1 LKKLKHPIRRLRE
14 PLGTAGL
21 VVAIVA
27 LVAALA
33 GGAYAASGVIVGSS
47 GDLTKAQEKQVTK
60 IAKKSSKPGPPGA
73 TGPAG
78 PTGPA
83 GAAGK
88 DGTNGADGKD
98 GAPGKDG
105 VNVTFSPASEAA
117 CVAGGS
123 VFKASNGETTICN
136 GETGF
141 TETLPSGKTETGSW
155 AGAVYEVGPVAISF
169 NIPLA
174 APIDESHT
182 LVIPEGATP
191 PAECQNPEHVGTA
204 SVENPEAK
212 PGFFCIYVD
221 ITPES
226 AVKEI
231 EAPGTDTD
239 GAGTT
244 GTFVI
249 LETTSTS
256 GEEHGK
262 GRGTWAVTAP

>member
-1 LKKLKHPIRRLRE
+1 MKKLKHPIRSISE
-14 PLGTAGL
+14 PFGKAGL
-21 VVAIVA
+21 IVA
-27 LVAALA
+27 TLALVMAML
-33 GGAYAASGVIVGSS
+33 GGAYAATGGSATRANSSARGARGPRGPKGARGLVGPQGAEGPKGAK
-47 GDLTKAQEKQVTK
+47 GD
-60 IAKKSSKPGPPGA
+60 PGTP
-73 TGPAG
+73 
-78 PTGPA
+78 
-83 GAAGK
+83 GK
-88 DGTNGADGKD
+88 DGSNGT
-98 GAPGKDG
+98 PGKDG

-117 CVAGGS
+117 CAAGGS

-136 GETGF
+136 GEDGETGF
-141 TETLPSGKTETGSW
+141 TETLPKGKTETGSW

-182 LVIPEGATP
+182 VVIPEGGTP
-191 PAECQNPEHVGTA
+191 PAECENPGHAGTA

-212 PGFFCIYVD
+212 PGFLCIYVD

-231 EAPGTDTD
+231 EAPGTDTE

-249 LETTSTS
+249 VETTSNV
-256 GEEHGK
+256 EEHGK
-262 GRGTWAVTAP
+262 ARGTWAVTAP

>member
-1 LKKLKHPIRRLRE
+1 MKKLKHPIRSISE
-14 PLGTAGL
+14 PFGKAGL
-21 VVAIVA
+21 IVGIVA
-27 LVAALA
+27 LVFAML
-33 GGAYAASGVIVGSS
+33 GGAYAATGGSATRANSSANGRRGSRGPKGARGPVGPQGAEGPKGPK
-47 GDLTKAQEKQVTK
+47 GD
-60 IAKKSSKPGPPGA
+60 S
-73 TGPAG
+73 
-78 PTGPA
+78 
-83 GAAGK
+83 
-88 DGTNGADGKD
+88 

-105 VNVTFSPASEAA
+105 ANGVDGKSVEVGAVASGCPAGGVSVQ
-117 CVAGGS
+117 VAGDPS
-123 VFKASNGETTICN
+123 TKKEICNGED

-141 TETLPSGKTETGSW
+141 TETLPPGKTETGSW

-182 LVIPEGATP
+182 KVIPEGGTP
-191 PAECQNPEHVGTA
+191 PAECENPGHAGTA

-212 PGFFCIYVD
+212 PGFLCIYVE

-231 EAPGTDTD
+231 EAPGTDIE

-249 LETTSTS
+249 LETTSTF
-256 GEEHGK
+256 GEEHAK